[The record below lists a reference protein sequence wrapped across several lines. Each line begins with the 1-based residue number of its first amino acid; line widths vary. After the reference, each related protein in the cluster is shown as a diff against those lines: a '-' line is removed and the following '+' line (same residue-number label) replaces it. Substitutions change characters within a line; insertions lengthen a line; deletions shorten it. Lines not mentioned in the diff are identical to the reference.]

1 MDGVEPW
8 PATLVPDQSNF
19 ACGDLAV
26 LMRDEIDPGRNVV
39 DIHKNIFPPNR
50 FCGIR
55 MGSAIV
61 LGGVALLARIYF
73 RGIIR

>member
-1 MDGVEPW
+1 
-8 PATLVPDQSNF
+8 
-19 ACGDLAV
+19 
-26 LMRDEIDPGRNVV
+26 MRDEIDPGRNVV